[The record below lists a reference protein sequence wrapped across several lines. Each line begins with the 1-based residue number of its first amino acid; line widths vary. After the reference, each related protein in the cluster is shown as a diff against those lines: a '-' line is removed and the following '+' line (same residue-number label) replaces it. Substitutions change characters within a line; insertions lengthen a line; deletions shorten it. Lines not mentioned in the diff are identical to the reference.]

1 MSKIKKISKNSGK
14 KVIKTGIKTKRFT
27 NLRDGVYDESSDE
40 NIANENNNIETPIS
54 PKVCNS
60 LFIIYYLHLYLFLFL
75 FSLSF
80 VCLLFVFSFYYV

>member
-1 MSKIKKISKNSGK
+1 MSKTKTISKNSTK

-40 NIANENNNIETPIS
+40 IIENENKNIETPIT

-60 LFIIYYLHLYLFLFL
+60 LFIIYYLHLFLFL
-75 FSLSF
+75 FVLSLSF
-80 VCLLFVFSFYYV
+80 VFVMFVLCS